1 MRYAII
7 SRLQG
12 KVEYFNSRWTRLGNA
27 RELIGP
33 SFVHQQGMQNLD
45 RNNKVYRNNKAYENM
60 ADLCYRKL
68 KIDDF
73 ININGRLCENYEVE
87 LCEVENN

>member
-1 MRYAII
+1 MNICFFQGKII
-7 SRLQG
+7 SKINFKFVMESDENLSRRHISIC
-12 KVEYFNSRWTRLGNA
+12 YFNIL
-27 RELIGP
+27 L
-33 SFVHQQGMQNLD
+33 
-45 RNNKVYRNNKAYENM
+45 NNKTIIKAKAYDNM

-87 LCEVENN
+87 LCEVEN

>member
-1 MRYAII
+1 
-7 SRLQG
+7 
-12 KVEYFNSRWTRLGNA
+12 
-27 RELIGP
+27 
-33 SFVHQQGMQNLD
+33 MQNLD